1 MNLMPLRHFEHSLF
15 VISSCIC
22 TGCFVNI
29 FQVLR
34 ASVAANGGAVVSH
47 IS

>member
-1 MNLMPLRHFEHSLF
+1 MDFIPFRHFEHMLL
-15 VISSCIC
+15 VISSCIYA
-22 TGCFVNI
+22 GCFVNI
-29 FQVLR
+29 FLILR